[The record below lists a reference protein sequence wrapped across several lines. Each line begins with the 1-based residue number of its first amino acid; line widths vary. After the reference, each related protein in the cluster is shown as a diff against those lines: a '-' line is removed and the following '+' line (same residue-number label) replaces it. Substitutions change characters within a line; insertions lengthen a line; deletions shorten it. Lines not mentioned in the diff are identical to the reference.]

1 MLSLEWR
8 NGSYGS
14 VPCDI
19 ATTLACALL
28 GPLCGVIA
36 VPDVQLFLFRIANL
50 FAFPPLIFY

>member
-19 ATTLACALL
+19 ATTLACTLL

-36 VPDVQLFLFRIANL
+36 VPDVQLSLFRIANL
-50 FAFPPLIFY
+50 FAFPH